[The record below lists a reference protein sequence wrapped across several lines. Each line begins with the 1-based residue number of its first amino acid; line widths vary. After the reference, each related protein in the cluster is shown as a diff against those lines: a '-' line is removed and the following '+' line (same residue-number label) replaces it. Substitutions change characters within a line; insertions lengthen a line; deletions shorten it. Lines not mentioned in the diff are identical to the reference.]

1 LGAKATNM
9 FSIKVKGKPNPKNSN
24 LVKLELVF
32 FQTDYPRVTKVL
44 DITGQYKDWDERSQT
59 FRNGSPDAYSKNRS
73 LSEVCMRYQRVAEE
87 WTVSGLFW
95 SPVELSHCFDR
106 QQSAVRQDIRI
117 WTVSQL
123 IDERITYFDSKDRI
137 KNGQII
143 LSSSNARKYEKFH
156 RSLKAFVSAVYG
168 KSLSSYFFKDI
179 DAKFL
184 TDYAFYLK
192 RRGAENGNQ
201 GCLVSHLRLLR
212 ALCNYAA
219 KLGMPGAG
227 ITAFDSLGDMI
238 KWPETTSRAVS
249 AKTIALL
256 ENIDRSLFSAKEQ
269 LHLDLFRFSY
279 YTGGMANVDV
289 CNLTW
294 DCVQEDKIVYE
305 RIKFPKTAKPLL
317 TPPQSRALL
326 RKYKGTG
333 SGNYVFPVFTR
344 KHTDSVKRYT
354 RVHQISNLV
363 TRTLTKACRIL
374 KIKEHVTWYSA
385 RGSFISRMVDD
396 GNSPY
401 AVAEMA
407 GNSPMTIWKNYY
419 KNTEREKLAERTRAV
434 L

>member
-1 LGAKATNM
+1 M

-24 LVKLELVF
+24 LVKLELVI

-44 DITGQYKDWDERSQT
+44 DITGQYKDWNPKSQT
-59 FRNGSPDAYSKNRS
+59 FRSGSPDAYSKNRS
-73 LSEVCMRYQRVAEE
+73 LSDICMRYQRVAEE
-87 WTVSGLFW
+87 WTTSGRLW
-95 SPVELSHCFDR
+95 SPVELAHCFDR
-106 QQSAVRQDIRI
+106 QQSASPKETRIR
-117 WTVSQL
+117 TVSQL
-123 IDERITYFDSKDRI
+123 INERVAYFDSKERI

-179 DAKFL
+179 DTKFL

-192 RRGAENGNQ
+192 RRGVENGNQ
-201 GCLVSHLRLLR
+201 GCLVGHLRMLR

-219 KLGMPGAG
+219 KIGMPGAG
-227 ITAFDSLGDMI
+227 IAAFDSLGDMI
-238 KWPETTSRAVS
+238 KWPDTTSRAVS
-249 AKTIALL
+249 AKTITLL
-256 ENIDRSLFSAKEQ
+256 ENIDRSLFSDKEQ
-269 LHLDLFRFSY
+269 LHLDLFLFSY
-279 YTGGMANVDV
+279 YTGGMANIDV

-305 RIKFPKTAKPLL
+305 RIKFPKTAVPLL
-317 TPPQSRALL
+317 IPQSRALL

-333 SGNYVFPVFTR
+333 YGNYVFPVFTR
-344 KHTDSVKRYT
+344 KHTDSVKRNT
-354 RVHQISNLV
+354 RVHDFSKLV
-363 TRTLTKACRIL
+363 SRTLSKACRIL
-374 KIKEHVTWYSA
+374 KIKEYVTWYSA

-407 GNSPMTIWKNYY
+407 GNSPITIWKNYY
-419 KNTEREKLAERTRAV
+419 KNTEREKLAERMRAV

>member
-1 LGAKATNM
+1 M
-9 FSIKVKGKPNPKNSN
+9 FTIKVKGKPNPKNSN
-24 LVKLELVF
+24 LVKLELVI
-32 FQTDYPRVTKVL
+32 FQTNYPRVTKVL
-44 DITGQYKDWDERSQT
+44 DITGQYKDWNPKSQLFRS
-59 FRNGSPDAYSKNRS
+59 GSPDAYSKNRS
-73 LSEVCMRYQRVAEE
+73 LSEICMRYQRVAEE
-87 WTVSGLFW
+87 WTTSGRLW

-106 QQSAVRQDIRI
+106 QQFAVQQDIRI
-117 WTVSQL
+117 RTVSQL
-123 IDERITYFDSKDRI
+123 IDERIAYFDSKERI

-143 LSSSNARKYEKFH
+143 VSCGTARGYRKIF
-156 RSLKAFVSAVYG
+156 RSLKAFTTIVYG

-179 DAKFL
+179 DAKFV

-192 RRGAENGNQ
+192 RRGAENGNR
-201 GCLVSHLRLLR
+201 GCLVSNLRLLR

-256 ENIDRSLFSAKEQ
+256 ENIDRSLFSDREQ
-269 LHLDLFRFSY
+269 LHLDLFLFSY
-279 YTGGMANVDV
+279 YTGGMANIDV

-305 RIKFPKTAKPLL
+305 RIKFPKTAVPLL
-317 TPPQSRALL
+317 IPQSQALL

-333 SGNYVFPVFTR
+333 YGNYVFPVFTR
-344 KHTDSVKRYT
+344 KHTDSVKRNT
-354 RVHQISNLV
+354 RVRDFSKSV
-363 TRTLTKACRIL
+363 SRTLAKACRIL

-407 GNSPMTIWKNYY
+407 GNSPITIWKNYY
-419 KNTEREKLAERTRAV
+419 KNTEREKLAERMRAV

>member
-1 LGAKATNM
+1 M

-32 FQTDYPRVTKVL
+32 FQTDYLRVTKVL
-44 DITGQYKDWDERSQT
+44 GITGQYKDWDERSQT
-59 FRNGSPDAYSKNRS
+59 FRSGSPDAYSKNRS
-73 LSEVCMRYQRVAEE
+73 LSEICMRYQRVAEE
-87 WTVSGLFW
+87 WTISGRLW

-106 QQSAVRQDIRI
+106 AQSASQPVTRI
-117 WTVSQL
+117 HSVSQL
-123 IDERITYFDSKDRI
+123 IDERVAYFDKKERV

-143 LSSSNARKYEKFH
+143 LSNSTAREYEKFS
-156 RSLKAFVSAVYG
+156 RSLKAFTTSVYG

-192 RRGAENGNQ
+192 RRGVENGNR
-201 GCLVSHLRLLR
+201 GCLVTHLRKLR

-249 AKTIALL
+249 AKTISLL

-269 LHLDLFRFSY
+269 LHLDLFLFSY
-279 YTGGMANVDV
+279 YTGGMANIDV

-294 DCVQEDKIVYE
+294 DCVKEDKIVYE

-317 TPPQSRALL
+317 IPQSRALL

-333 SGNYVFPVFTR
+333 YGNYVFPVFTR
-344 KHTDSVKRYT
+344 KHTDSVKRNT
-354 RVHQISNLV
+354 RVGDFSKSV
-363 TRTLTKACRIL
+363 SRTLSKACRIL
-374 KIKEHVTWYSA
+374 KIKEYVTWYSA

-419 KNTEREKLAERTRAV
+419 KNTEREKLAERMRAV

>member
-1 LGAKATNM
+1 M
-9 FSIKVKGKPNPKNSN
+9 FTIKVKGKPNPKNSN
-24 LVKLELVF
+24 LVKLELVL
-32 FQTDYPRVTKVL
+32 FQTNYPRVTKVL
-44 DITGQYKDWDERSQT
+44 DITGQYKDWDPKSQMFRS
-59 FRNGSPDAYSKNRS
+59 GSPDAYSKNRS
-73 LSEVCMRYQRVAEE
+73 LSEICMRYQRVAEE
-87 WTVSGLFW
+87 WTTSGRLW

-106 QQSAVRQDIRI
+106 QQSAVQQDVRIR
-117 WTVSQL
+117 TVSQL
-123 IDERITYFDSKDRI
+123 IDERIAYFASRERI

-143 LSSSNARKYEKFH
+143 LSNGTARRYRKIL
-156 RSLKAFVSAVYG
+156 RSLKAFTTIVYG

-179 DAKFL
+179 DAKFVS
-184 TDYAFYLK
+184 DYAFYLK
-192 RRGAENGNQ
+192 RRGVENGNQ
-201 GCLVSHLRLLR
+201 GCLVSNLRLLR

-227 ITAFDSLGDMI
+227 ITAFDTLGDMI

-249 AKTIALL
+249 AKTISLL
-256 ENIDRSLFSAKEQ
+256 ENVDRSLFSAKEQ
-269 LHLDLFRFSY
+269 LHLDLFLFCH

-294 DCVQEDKIVYE
+294 DCVHEDKIVYE

-317 TPPQSRALL
+317 IPQSRALL
-326 RKYKGTG
+326 QKYKGTG
-333 SGNYVFPVFTR
+333 YGNYVFPVFTR
-344 KHTDSVKRYT
+344 KHTDSMKRST

-374 KIKEHVTWYSA
+374 RIKEHVTWYSA

-407 GNSPMTIWKNYY
+407 GNSPITIWKNYY
-419 KNTEREKLAERTRAV
+419 KNTEREKLAERMRAV

>member
-1 LGAKATNM
+1 MDAKATNM

-24 LVKLELVF
+24 LVKLELVI

-44 DITGQYKDWDERSQT
+44 DITGQYKDWDPKSQT
-59 FRNGSPDAYSKNRS
+59 FRAGSPDAYSKNRS

-87 WTVSGLFW
+87 WTISGRLW

-106 QQSAVRQDIRI
+106 QQSSSRQETRIR
-117 WTVSQL
+117 TVSQL
-123 IDERITYFDSKDRI
+123 IDERIAYFDSRERI
-137 KNGQII
+137 KNGQVI
-143 LSSSNARKYEKFH
+143 LSSSTARKYETFS
-156 RSLKAFVSAVYG
+156 RSLKAFTTSVYG

-184 TDYAFYLK
+184 SDYAFYLK
-192 RRGAENGNQ
+192 RRGAENGNR
-201 GCLVSHLRLLR
+201 GGLVGHLRLLR
-212 ALCNYAA
+212 ALCQYAA
-219 KLGMPGAG
+219 KLGMPGVG
-227 ITAFDSLGDMI
+227 IEAFDSLGDMI

-269 LHLDLFRFSY
+269 LHLDLFLFSY

-294 DCVQEDKIVYE
+294 DCVKEDNIVYE
-305 RIKFPKTAKPLL
+305 RIKFPKTARPLL
-317 TPPQSRALL
+317 IPQSRALL

-333 SGNYVFPVFTR
+333 YGNYVFPVFTH
-344 KHTDSVKRYT
+344 KHTDSVKRYA
-354 RVHQISNLV
+354 RVKQISVLV
-363 TRTLTKACRIL
+363 RRTLSKACRIL
-374 KIKEHVTWYSA
+374 KIKEKTTWYSA

-419 KNTEREKLAERTRAV
+419 KNTEREKLSERMRAV

>member
-1 LGAKATNM
+1 M
-9 FSIKVKGKPNPKNSN
+9 FSIKVKGRPNPKNSN
-24 LVKLELVF
+24 LVKLELVI

-44 DITGQYKDWDERSQT
+44 DITGQYKDWDAKSQT
-59 FRNGSPDAYSKNRS
+59 FRNGSPDACSKNWS
-73 LSEVCMRYQRVAEE
+73 LNEVCMRYQRVAEE
-87 WTVSGLFW
+87 WTTSGRLW
-95 SPVELSHCFDR
+95 SPVELAHCFDR
-106 QQSAVRQDIRI
+106 QQSASPKETRIR
-117 WTVSQL
+117 TVSQL
-123 IDERITYFDSKDRI
+123 INERVTYFDSKERI

-156 RSLKAFVSAVYG
+156 RSLKAFVSAVYW

-179 DAKFL
+179 DTKFVS
-184 TDYAFYLK
+184 DYAFYLK

-201 GCLVSHLRLLR
+201 GCLVSHLRMLR

-219 KLGMPGAG
+219 KIGMPGAG
-227 ITAFDSLGDMI
+227 FAAFDSLGDMI

-269 LHLDLFRFSY
+269 LHLDLFLFSY

-289 CNLTW
+289 CNLNW

-305 RIKFPKTAKPLL
+305 RIKSPKTAKPLL
-317 TPPQSRALL
+317 IPQSRALL

-333 SGNYVFPVFTR
+333 YGNYVFPVFTR

-354 RVHQISNLV
+354 RVKQISKLV
-363 TRTLTKACRIL
+363 SKTLSKACRIL
-374 KIKEHVTWYSA
+374 KIKEKVTWYSA

-407 GNSPMTIWKNYY
+407 GNSPMTIWKSYY
-419 KNTEREKLAERTRAV
+419 KNTEREKLAERMRAV

>member
-1 LGAKATNM
+1 
-9 FSIKVKGKPNPKNSN
+9 
-24 LVKLELVF
+24 
-32 FQTDYPRVTKVL
+32 
-44 DITGQYKDWDERSQT
+44 
-59 FRNGSPDAYSKNRS
+59 
-73 LSEVCMRYQRVAEE
+73 
-87 WTVSGLFW
+87 
-95 SPVELSHCFDR
+95 
-106 QQSAVRQDIRI
+106 
-117 WTVSQL
+117 
-123 IDERITYFDSKDRI
+123 
-137 KNGQII
+137 
-143 LSSSNARKYEKFH
+143 
-156 RSLKAFVSAVYG
+156 
-168 KSLSSYFFKDI
+168 
-179 DAKFL
+179 
-184 TDYAFYLK
+184 
-192 RRGAENGNQ
+192 
-201 GCLVSHLRLLR
+201 
-212 ALCNYAA
+212 
-219 KLGMPGAG
+219 
-227 ITAFDSLGDMI
+227 
-238 KWPETTSRAVS
+238 
-249 AKTIALL
+249 
-256 ENIDRSLFSAKEQ
+256 
-269 LHLDLFRFSY
+269 
-279 YTGGMANVDV
+279 MANGDV

>member
-1 LGAKATNM
+1 M
-9 FSIKVKGKPNPKNSN
+9 FSIKVKGKPNPKNPN
-24 LVKLELVF
+24 LVKLELVI

-44 DITGQYKDWDERSQT
+44 DITGQYKDWDATSQT
-59 FRNGSPDAYSKNRS
+59 FRHGSPDAYSKNRS
-73 LSEVCMRYQRVAEE
+73 LSEVCMRYQHVAEE
-87 WTVSGLFW
+87 WTTSGRLW

-106 QQSAVRQDIRI
+106 QQSASQPDIRI
-117 WTVSQL
+117 RTVTQL
-123 IDERITYFDSKDRI
+123 INERVAYFDSRERI

-143 LSSSNARKYEKFH
+143 LSSPTARKYERFQ

-184 TDYAFYLK
+184 SDYAFYLK

-201 GCLVSHLRLLR
+201 GCLVSHLRTLR
-212 ALCNYAA
+212 ALCHYAA
-219 KLGMPGAG
+219 KLGMPGAD

-256 ENIDRSLFSAKEQ
+256 ENVDRSLFSAKEQ
-269 LHLDLFRFSY
+269 LHLDLFLFSY

-294 DCVQEDKIVYE
+294 DCVHEDKIVYE

-317 TPPQSRALL
+317 IPQSRALL
-326 RKYKGTG
+326 RKYKGMG
-333 SGNYVFPVFTR
+333 YGNYVFPVFTH
-344 KHTDSVKRYT
+344 KHTDSVKRST
-354 RVHQISNLV
+354 RVNQISKLV
-363 TRTLTKACRIL
+363 IRTLTKACRIL
-374 KIKEHVTWYSA
+374 KIKEQVTWYSA

-419 KNTEREKLAERTRAV
+419 KNTEREKLAARMRLV

>member
-1 LGAKATNM
+1 M

-24 LVKLELVF
+24 LVKLELVL
-32 FQTDYPRVTKVL
+32 FQTDYPRVTKIL
-44 DITGQYKDWDERSQT
+44 DITGQYKDWDPKSQT
-59 FRNGSPDAYSKNRS
+59 FRPGSPDAYSKNRS

-87 WTVSGLFW
+87 WTTSGRLW

-106 QQSAVRQDIRI
+106 QQTASQPETRIR
-117 WTVSQL
+117 TVPQF
-123 IDERITYFDSKDRI
+123 INERIAYFASKERI

-143 LSSSNARKYEKFH
+143 VSNGTAKGYKRIL
-156 RSLKAFVSAVYG
+156 RSLKTFTTIVYG

-184 TDYAFYLK
+184 SDYAFYLK
-192 RRGAENGNQ
+192 RRGVENGNQ
-201 GCLVSHLRLLR
+201 GNLVTNLRALR

-227 ITAFDSLGDMI
+227 IAAFDSLGDMI

-249 AKTIALL
+249 AKTISLL

-269 LHLDLFRFSY
+269 LHLDLFLFSY

-294 DCVQEDKIVYE
+294 DCVHEDKIVYE

-317 TPPQSRALL
+317 IPQSRALL
-326 RKYKGTG
+326 QKYKGKG
-333 SGNYVFPVFTR
+333 YGNYIFPVFTR
-344 KHTDSVKRYT
+344 KHTDSKKRST
-354 RVHQISNLV
+354 RVGDFSKAV
-363 TRTLTKACRIL
+363 SCTLSKACRIL
-374 KIKEHVTWYSA
+374 KIKEQVTWYSA

-419 KNTEREKLAERTRAV
+419 KNTEREKLAERMKAV

>member
-1 LGAKATNM
+1 M
-9 FSIKVKGKPNPKNSN
+9 FTIKVKGKPNPKNSN

-32 FQTDYPRVTKVL
+32 FQTNYPRVTKVL
-44 DITGQYKDWDERSQT
+44 DITGQYKDWDSQSQT
-59 FRNGSPDAYSKNRS
+59 FRSGSTDAYSKNRS
-73 LSEVCMRYQRVAEE
+73 LSDICMRYQRVAEE
-87 WTVSGLFW
+87 WTTSGRLW

-106 QQSAVRQDIRI
+106 QQSASQPEIRI
-117 WTVSQL
+117 RTVPQL
-123 IDERITYFDSKDRI
+123 INERIAYFDSRERI

-143 LSSSNARKYEKFH
+143 LSSGNARKYEKFH

-168 KSLSSYFFKDI
+168 KSLTSYFFKDI
-179 DAKFL
+179 DAKFI
-184 TDYAFYLK
+184 TDYAFHLK
-192 RRGAENGNQ
+192 RRGVENGNQ
-201 GCLVSHLRLLR
+201 GCLVTRLRQLR

-249 AKTIALL
+249 AKTISLL

-269 LHLDLFRFSY
+269 LHLDLFLFSY

-317 TPPQSRALL
+317 IPQSRALL

-333 SGNYVFPVFTR
+333 YGNYVFPVLTR
-344 KHTDSVKRYT
+344 KHTDSVKRST
-354 RVHQISNLV
+354 RVNQISTLV
-363 TRTLTKACRIL
+363 TRTLSKACRIL
-374 KIKEHVTWYSA
+374 RIKEHVTWYSA

-419 KNTEREKLAERTRAV
+419 KNTEREKLAERMKAV

>member
-1 LGAKATNM
+1 M

-32 FQTDYPRVTKVL
+32 FKTDYPRVTKVL
-44 DITGQYKDWDERSQT
+44 DITGQYKDWDPKSQT
-59 FRNGSPDAYSKNRS
+59 FRAGSPNAYSKNRS
-73 LSEVCMRYQRVAEE
+73 LAEICMRYQRVAEE
-87 WTVSGLFW
+87 WTTSGRLW
-95 SPVELSHCFDR
+95 SAVELSHCFDR
-106 QQSAVRQDIRI
+106 QQSASEPETRIR
-117 WTVSQL
+117 TVSQL
-123 IDERITYFDSKDRI
+123 IEERIAYFDSRERI

-143 LSSSNARKYEKFH
+143 LSSTNARKYEKFH

-179 DAKFL
+179 DAKFV

-201 GCLVSHLRLLR
+201 GCLVTHLRMLR

-256 ENIDRSLFSAKEQ
+256 EHIDRSLFSAKEQ
-269 LHLDLFRFSY
+269 LHLDLFLFSY

-294 DCVQEDKIVYE
+294 DCVLEDKIVYE

-317 TPPQSRALL
+317 IPQSQALL

-333 SGNYVFPVFTR
+333 YGNYVFPVFTR

-354 RVHQISNLV
+354 RVRQISTLV
-363 TRTLTKACRIL
+363 SRTLTKACRIL
-374 KIKEHVTWYSA
+374 KINEKVTWYSS

-407 GNSPMTIWKNYY
+407 GNSPMTIWKSYY
-419 KNTEREKLAERTRAV
+419 KNTEREKLSERMRVV

>member
-1 LGAKATNM
+1 M

-24 LVKLELVF
+24 LVKLELVI

-44 DITGQYKDWDERSQT
+44 DITGRYKDWDPKSQT
-59 FRNGSPDAYSKNRS
+59 FRSGSPDAYSKNRS

-87 WTVSGLFW
+87 WTTSGRLW

-106 QQSAVRQDIRI
+106 QQSASQPETRIR
-117 WTVSQL
+117 TVSQL
-123 IDERITYFDSKDRI
+123 INERIAYFDSKERI

-143 LSSSNARKYEKFH
+143 VSNGTARGYKRILH
-156 RSLKAFVSAVYG
+156 SLKAFTTIVYG

-179 DAKFL
+179 DAKFI

-201 GCLVSHLRLLR
+201 GCLVSHLRQLR

-249 AKTIALL
+249 AKTICLL

-269 LHLDLFRFSY
+269 LHLDLFLFSY

-317 TPPQSRALL
+317 IPQSRALL

-333 SGNYVFPVFTR
+333 YGNYVFPVFTR

-374 KIKEHVTWYSA
+374 RIKEHVTWYSA

-419 KNTEREKLAERTRAV
+419 KNTEREKLAERMKAV